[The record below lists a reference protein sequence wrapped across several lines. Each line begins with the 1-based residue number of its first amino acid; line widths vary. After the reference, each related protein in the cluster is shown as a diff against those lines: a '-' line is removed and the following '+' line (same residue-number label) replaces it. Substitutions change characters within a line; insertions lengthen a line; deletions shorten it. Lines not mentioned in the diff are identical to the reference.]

1 MKASWRKEH
10 LCGFFNDCC
19 SCCWIMERGR
29 EEKSIVDNKEE
40 NAAGSRWHATLNAS
54 VGCGAWHIS
63 MKKPW
68 EGITYA
74 VLTGVRLAT
83 QDNWVR

>member
-29 EEKSIVDNKEE
+29 EEKSTVDNKEE

-54 VGCGAWHIS
+54 VGCGAYKHEETMGRDHICS
-63 MKKPW
+63 AHRGSGW
-68 EGITYA
+68 QHEIT
-74 VLTGVRLAT
+74 G
-83 QDNWVR
+83 